1 MGCGPAAA
9 YRAAVAQSERDVTRE
24 RTSPP
29 DATADGSCKC
39 GHLAQRCY
47 DGDRPVCAH
56 RPSHT
61 HTYTQERSNRHV
73 HTTTGPPPSATGD
86 REECSSCARQA
97 RKVREG
103 GHTTAQLV
111 QQPPVRSTTSPLGA
125 QRSYHKLPVGRSVRS
140 MRWVVSSTREYTGE
154 SRQTHQFAPLHSE
167 TRNDLGA
174 NNLERFIGHKYPTK
188 GQGGT
193 RSGAASG
200 RRYAPPEKMGATNRS
215 NACGQGAPR
224 ANHWHKQNAA
234 RHTPTHTHGCQWQ
247 PSVVGLA
254 RLVTGSAGAAVARRR
269 RRRSRSASPGAYGG
283 AREGPTPHTRHPIE
297 SPTSD
302 LTRLIRSQD
311 SLASSG
317 TQENPS
323 RETKVLWFAGAIRA
337 GRCHLWPMQQ
347 TSPTHSH

>member
-1 MGCGPAAA
+1 M
-9 YRAAVAQSERDVTRE
+9 
-24 RTSPP
+24 
-29 DATADGSCKC
+29 
-39 GHLAQRCY
+39 
-47 DGDRPVCAH
+47 PVCAH

-61 HTYTQERSNRHV
+61 HIHSRTLEPTHA
-73 HTTTGPPPSATGD
+73 HHDWPPSL
-86 REECSSCARQA
+86 RNWRSECSSCARQA

-125 QRSYHKLPVGRSVRS
+125 QRSYHKLPVRS
-140 MRWVVSSTREYTGE
+140 MRWAVSSTRENAGE

-167 TRNDLGA
+167 THHDLGA
-174 NNLERFIGHKYPTK
+174 NNLARFIGHKYPTK

-193 RSGAASG
+193 RSGEASG
-200 RRYAPPEKMGATNRS
+200 RRYGPPEKMGATNRRT
-215 NACGQGAPR
+215 AGGQGALR

-254 RLVTGSAGAAVARRR
+254 RLVTGSASAAVARRR

-283 AREGPTPHTRHPIE
+283 AREGPTPHTRHPLE

-302 LTRLIRSQD
+302 LTRLIRAQE
-311 SLASSG
+311 SLATSG
-317 TQENPS
+317 TQ
-323 RETKVLWFAGAIRA
+323 
-337 GRCHLWPMQQ
+337 
-347 TSPTHSH
+347 